1 MTAIEQRIQCVTCT
15 KTPPRRA
22 QSGYVTCDR
31 CADLI
36 RECLDEI
43 VRLYAVL
50 NEDEAFLPVVQPG
63 ARRGPGFAS
72 RSPANDQAIV
82 LTDSRTTWTEET
94 PVHNPLIVVESWARM
109 VREDVGEK
117 PPEGRATLAGEAAL
131 LIRRLDWITRQ
142 SWVDE
147 MWRELREVRGSLR
160 EFNGQHKP
168 RKVGTCTVMVDRDG
182 TIVECGTPLY
192 APPEGDLI
200 RCSGCREEWPRRRW
214 LLLGQT
220 LTSRTDVQGGAA

>member
-1 MTAIEQRIQCVTCT
+1 MTIGQRIQCVTCT
-15 KTPPRRA
+15 KTPPRQA
-22 QSGYVTCDR
+22 TPGWMTCNR

-43 VRLYAVL
+43 VQLYATVIKVSAL
-50 NEDEAFLPVVQPG
+50 LPVVAPG
-63 ARRGPGFAS
+63 ARRGPGFGS

-82 LTDSRTTWTEET
+82 LTDPRTTWTEET
-94 PVHNPLIVVESWARM
+94 PVHNPLTVVESWARM

-117 PPEGRATLAGEAAL
+117 PPEGRATLSGEAAL
-131 LIRRLDWITRQ
+131 LIRRLDFITRQ
-142 SWVDE
+142 EWVDE
-147 MWRELREVRGSLR
+147 MWRELREVRASLR
-160 EFNGQHKP
+160 QFNGQHKP
-168 RKVGTCTVMVDRDG
+168 RKVGTCTVMVDRG
-182 TIVECGTPLY
+182 GIFAECGTPLY

-220 LTSRTDVQGGAA
+220 LTSRTEPEGGSAA